1 MKNGLKGDYDAVVIG
16 AGPSGAAVA
25 RGLVNEGL
33 KVLILEKKRLPRYK
47 ICSGIIFKK
56 SQDITEKYFGQIP
69 ETVYVT
75 PGLLKGVR
83 LWTKGEH
90 FTDWSFHKDGSAGA
104 PNVWRSEYD
113 HWLIKNSGAE
123 VWDHCSLKEF
133 KDYGDYVALEC
144 SEVLS
149 HKTIRVT
156 CRYLISAEGSR
167 SIIREKLAP
176 ETEKTLTWFIAYQNY
191 YEGNCDLD
199 PCFYHGFLESQYGEV
214 YAWYNV
220 KDGLQVFGTAVK
232 KGSKIYPYLRKYREM
247 LEKRFGLKL
256 KKLVRKASCIGND
269 MCTTDKFYLGK
280 GNVLLV
286 GEAAGFLNAFGE
298 GISCALST
306 GILAAE
312 AISKGI
318 ESGVHALVLYTEL
331 TKLERRQTR
340 MSWKLGSKIAGRDLM
355 PT

>member
-1 MKNGLKGDYDAVVIG
+1 MNIDLKRDYDAVIIG
-16 AGPSGAAVA
+16 AGPSGAAAA
-25 RGLVNEGL
+25 RGLVNEGF
-33 KVLILEKKRLPRYK
+33 KVLIVEKKRLPRYK

-56 SQDITEKYFGQIP
+56 TQDITEKYFGKIP
-69 ETVYVT
+69 ETAYVT
-75 PGLLKGVR
+75 PNLLKGVR
-83 LWTKGEH
+83 LWTDSEH
-90 FTDWSFHKDGSAGA
+90 FADWSFHKDNSAGA

-133 KDYGDYVALEC
+133 KDYGNYVALEC
-144 SEVLS
+144 CEIHS
-149 HKTIRVT
+149 HKTIYIT

-167 SIIREKLAP
+167 STIREKLEP
-176 ETEKTLTWFIAYQNY
+176 QFEKSLAWFVAYQNY

-199 PCFYHGFLESQYGEV
+199 PYFYHGFLDSEYGEI

-220 KDGLQVFGTAVK
+220 KNGLQIFGTAVR
-232 KGSKIYPYLRKYREM
+232 KGVKIYPYLEKYRGM

-256 KKLVRKASCIGND
+256 KKLVRKAGCIGND
-269 MCTTDKFYLGK
+269 MCTTDKFFLGK
-280 GNVLLV
+280 GNILLV

-306 GILAAE
+306 GFFAAE
-312 AISKGI
+312 AVSKGI
-318 ESGVHALVLYTEL
+318 KSNDNALASYAEL

-340 MSWKLGSKIAGRDLM
+340 MSWKLGSKIAGRNLM
-355 PT
+355 PV